1 MNHHTIAAISISG
14 SSLDVLGSLYLAYD
28 LLGGRNGPLRLLTR
42 AVTYFVVFGIGYAL
56 GLGLF
61 FGLVAGLATG
71 VTLAIELNRAARGL
85 NHYSLPWE
93 ALFSS
98 IRSAG
103 FAIGLYPTV
112 GVRFAIAFGLLA
124 TVGQVIAY
132 SRNVRPSMDYVAD
145 RRPRFTERQF
155 WATVVRTVGYLGA
168 ALICSALVHHVD
180 HSVYFAVRLGLVT
193 GLVTAVGVTLNPYIE
208 YYADNLPERYL
219 GSFGVLLIFFGFSLQ
234 SVQYW
239 LQLLD
244 IHPK

>member
-14 SSLDVLGSLYLAYD
+14 SCLDVLGSLYLAYD
-28 LLGGRNGPLRLLTR
+28 LLGGRYGPLRLLTR

-193 GLVTAVGVTLNPYIE
+193 GLVTAVGVILNPYIE

>member
-1 MNHHTIAAISISG
+1 MDHHTIAAISISG
-14 SSLDVLGSLYLAYD
+14 SCLDVLGSLYLAYD
-28 LLGGRNGPLRLLTR
+28 LLGGRYGPLRLLTR

>member
-14 SSLDVLGSLYLAYD
+14 SCLDVLGSLYLAYD

-155 WATVVRTVGYLGA
+155 WATVVRTVGYLSA

>member
-1 MNHHTIAAISISG
+1 MDHHTIAAISISG
-14 SSLDVLGSLYLAYD
+14 SCLDVLGSLYLAYD
-28 LLGGRNGPLRLLTR
+28 LLGGRYGPLRLLTR

-193 GLVTAVGVTLNPYIE
+193 GLVTAVGVTLNPHIE

>member
-132 SRNVRPSMDYVAD
+132 SRNVRPSLDYVAD

-155 WATVVRTVGYLGA
+155 WATVVRTVGYLSA

>member
-1 MNHHTIAAISISG
+1 MTHRTIAAISISG
-14 SSLDVLGSLYLAYD
+14 SCLDVLGSLYLAYD
-28 LLGGRNGPLRLLTR
+28 LLGGRYGPLRLLTR

-155 WATVVRTVGYLGA
+155 WATVVRTVGYLSA

-193 GLVTAVGVTLNPYIE
+193 GLMTAVGVTLNPYIE
-208 YYADNLPERYL
+208 Y
-219 GSFGVLLIFFGFSLQ
+219 
-234 SVQYW
+234 
-239 LQLLD
+239 
-244 IHPK
+244 

>member
-1 MNHHTIAAISISG
+1 MDHHTIAAISISG
-14 SSLDVLGSLYLAYD
+14 SCLDVLGSLYLAYD
-28 LLGGRNGPLRLLTR
+28 LLGGRYGPLRLLTR

-85 NHYSLPWE
+85 SHYSLPWE

>member
-1 MNHHTIAAISISG
+1 MTHHTIAAISISG
-14 SSLDVLGSLYLAYD
+14 SSLDVLGSLYLVYD

>member
-1 MNHHTIAAISISG
+1 MDHHTVAAISISG
-14 SSLDVLGSLYLAYD
+14 SCLDVLGSLYLAYD
-28 LLGGRNGPLRLLTR
+28 LLGGRYGPLRLLTR

-124 TVGQVIAY
+124 TVGQVVEY

-145 RRPRFTERQF
+145 RRPRFTARQF
-155 WATVVRTVGYLGA
+155 WATVVRTVGYLAA